1 MGSKVVV
8 SLLALELGASQA
20 LVGMIAALYALVP
33 TLIGVYAGRLADT
46 IGMRTPLLIG
56 ACFTAVAMLCGFLWQ
71 SLSALFATAMLMGA
85 AFVFHNVAI
94 QSLTGSYGAPEQ
106 RARNFSVL
114 TIGYSVSSFI
124 GPVIAG
130 FSIDHGGHGR
140 AFLAFALLTFLP
152 ILILIFYPG

>member
-20 LVGMIAALYALVP
+20 LVGLIAALYATVP
-33 TLIGVYAGRLADT
+33 LLIGVYAGRLADT
-46 IGMRTPLLIG
+46 IGMRIPLLVG

-71 SLSALFATAMLMGA
+71 TLAALFATATLMGA

-94 QSLTGSYGAPEQ
+94 QSLTGAFGPPEH

-114 TIGYSVSSFI
+114 TIGYSMSAFI
-124 GPVIAG
+124 GPLIAG

-140 AFLAFALLTFLP
+140 AFLAFALLTVLP
-152 ILILIFYPG
+152 LLLLIF